1 MANSSTAY
9 GTYDFDFK
17 DVKASNEDRLAWLKM
32 LGVLLYDTAAYDT
45 YFPSLS
51 DISVDDVSES
61 VSLDFE
67 GTGRWTYRNNIDWF
81 RSFDKLKELMLS
93 MDGLRIDIF
102 YKEYESGGN
111 FVSRGNYV
119 VRVENKEVFVDD
131 TDIEEDELNKK
142 NFVELEFGSAA
153 EYDELFDYG

>member
-9 GTYDFDFK
+9 GTYEFDFK

-32 LGVLLYDTAAYDT
+32 LGVLLYDQAAYDT

-51 DISVDDVSES
+51 GISVDDVSES

-67 GTGRWTYRNNIDWF
+67 GTGRWTYRSNIDWF
-81 RSFDKLKELMLS
+81 QSFDKLKELMLS

-102 YKEYESGGN
+102 YKEYEPGGN
-111 FVSRGNYV
+111 FVSKGNYV
-119 VRVENKEVFVDD
+119 VRVKNKEVFVDD
-131 TDIEEDELNKK
+131 TDIEEDKLNEK
-142 NFVELEFGSAA
+142 NFVEWGFGSAA
-153 EYDELFDYG
+153 EYDELFEYG

>member
-9 GTYDFDFK
+9 GTYEFDFK
-17 DVKASNEDRLAWLKM
+17 EVKASNEDRLAWLKM

-81 RSFDKLKELMLS
+81 QSFDKLKELMLS

-142 NFVELEFGSAA
+142 NFVEWEFGSAA